1 METVQIE
8 PLSEE
13 RREWARQSLLQHW
26 GDTRMVRRGQ
36 MVDADGLP
44 GFVALVDGEPV
55 GLVTY
60 QIVGDACEILT
71 IHSLRERRGVG
82 SALIA
87 AVKRVAQ
94 QRQCRCLW
102 LVTTND
108 NLPALRF
115 YQKRGFYLT
124 ALRCNAMEATRR
136 LKPQVPLLGLDGIP
150 LRDELELEMSL

>member
-44 GFVALVDGEPV
+44 GVVALVDGELV

-71 IHSLRERRGVG
+71 IHSLRERGASWRGEDPNQ
-82 SALIA
+82 L
-87 AVKRVAQ
+87 
-94 QRQCRCLW
+94 
-102 LVTTND
+102 TTG
-108 NLPALRF
+108 
-115 YQKRGFYLT
+115 RGMKVRSEGCSSSGRGGT
-124 ALRCNAMEATRR
+124 
-136 LKPQVPLLGLDGIP
+136 
-150 LRDELELEMSL
+150 SW